1 MVSFSISYGPAPREK
16 QLMTDWIRILVAFV
30 NNDETYDYG
39 TKTVQEMKV
48 ITPEGTIEV
57 QKDQRWDELVRI
69 GDIFSGGKA

>member
-1 MVSFSISYGPAPREK
+1 
-16 QLMTDWIRILVAFV
+16 MTDWIRILVAFV
-30 NNDETYDYG
+30 NNDETCEYG
-39 TKTVQEMKV
+39 TKAVQEIKV

>member
-1 MVSFSISYGPAPREK
+1 
-16 QLMTDWIRILVAFV
+16 MTDWIRILVAFV

-69 GDIFSGGKA
+69 GNIFSGGKA